1 MGLNL
6 KLTLRFHGHSV
17 SYWSLRFIRKYV
29 RNRLALVQILMA
41 VVVETVYILVARNL
55 NYLVGWQAFTTKPPY
70 KMLPH
75 TKMKICEW
83 ITVYENVFHDAWKCG
98 HFI

>member
-17 SYWSLRFIRKYV
+17 SYWSLRFIRRYV
-29 RNRLALVQILMA
+29 RNRLALVQMLMA
-41 VVVETVYILVARNL
+41 AVVEAVHILVARNL
-55 NYLVGWQAFTTKPPY
+55 NYLVGWQAFISKPLY

-83 ITVYENVFHDAWKCG
+83 ITVYKKC
-98 HFI
+98 FS